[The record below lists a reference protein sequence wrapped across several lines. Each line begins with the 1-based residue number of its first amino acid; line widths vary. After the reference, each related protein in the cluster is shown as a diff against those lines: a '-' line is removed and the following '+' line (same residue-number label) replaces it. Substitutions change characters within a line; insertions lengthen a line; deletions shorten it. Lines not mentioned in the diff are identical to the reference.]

1 MRTAWRD
8 YKLMKIHLDFETR
21 SEVDIRKSGAWVYAT
36 HPSTEVLCMA
46 YAVGDGEVEIVSKGE
61 MPIFKNRMSNLFVKG
76 SIFVAHYA
84 MFEYY
89 IWHEI
94 LVKRFGYPKIPQS
107 QWRCTASKAAVLALP
122 RGLDGAAGALELD
135 FRKDME
141 GKKVM
146 LKMCKPRKPT
156 KNDKSKWHETPEDYE
171 ILESYCKD
179 DVEVERALDIE
190 LRDLLPSE
198 LNVWF
203 LDQEINRRG
212 IKVDMEAV
220 DSALELI
227 EQYKVE
233 KVAKVV
239 EISDGFL
246 DGVSRRQKV
255 LTWAKGLGV
264 HLPDFTKETVNETL
278 SGEIPDELRKVLE
291 IRQELGKTSTAKY
304 EAFKKATDKD
314 DILCDTLVYHGAS
327 TGRWSGKNV
336 QLHNPPRGTISDT
349 DDCIELMKKRDLGVF
364 RMFYPK
370 VMEAISSCIRGMLI
384 AREGHEFF
392 VSDFNAIEVRVLF
405 WLANEYA
412 GLKRYEL
419 NQDLY
424 VDMAMRI
431 FDSTD
436 IDDLKRFVGKQTVLG
451 CGFGMGLNGERFVG
465 TCRTHNVTIALD
477 TAKRAVS
484 TYRETYRAIPA
495 YWKTVERAAIEAVL
509 TKKPIKIGRIVWF
522 VDGDFL
528 YVKLP
533 SNRCLAYHKPEI
545 HEMSLTHMGID
556 SKTNSY
562 VRQTTWGGTLVE
574 NVVQATARD
583 LMVNGM
589 FNVEEDDYEVL
600 LTVHDEVMSER
611 ETGKGNVE
619 EYDRLLS
626 TTPDWAKGCPIA
638 AKGWKDVRYKKV

>member
-1 MRTAWRD
+1 
-8 YKLMKIHLDFETR
+8 MKIHLDFETR
-21 SEVDIRKSGAWVYAT
+21 SEVDIRSSGAWVYAT

-46 YAVGDGEVEIVSKGE
+46 YAKDDGEVEIATKANLELGLTFSF
-61 MPIFKNRMSNLFVKG
+61 PSNA
-76 SIFVAHYA
+76 IFVAHYA

-135 FRKDME
+135 FRKDMN

-156 KNDKSKWHETPEDYE
+156 KNDKSKWHESPEDFE
-171 ILESYCKD
+171 ALESYCKD
-179 DVEVERALDIE
+179 DVEVERALDLE

-198 LNVWF
+198 LKVWF

-212 IKVDMEAV
+212 IKIDMEAV

-227 EQYKVE
+227 EQYKVG
-233 KVAKVV
+233 KVAEVV

-278 SGEIPDELRKVLE
+278 SGDIPDELRKVLE

-304 EAFKKATDKD
+304 EAFKKATDTFN
-314 DILCDTLVYHGAS
+314 ILCDTLVYHGAS

-336 QLHNPPRGTISDT
+336 QLHNPPRGTL
-349 DDCIELMKKRDLGVF
+349 DDIAGCIGLMKSRDLEIF
-364 RMFYPK
+364 KFIYPK

-384 AREGHEFF
+384 ARDGHEFY

-465 TCRTHNVTIALD
+465 TCRNHNVTVAID

-484 TYRETYRAIPA
+484 MYRETYRTIPS

-509 TKKPIKIGRIVWF
+509 TKKPIKVGRIIWF

-533 SNRCLAYHKPEI
+533 SNRCLAYHRPEI
-545 HEMSLTHMGID
+545 HNMSLTHMGID

-589 FNVEEDDYEVL
+589 FNVEGEDYKVL
-600 LTVHDEVMSER
+600 LTVHDEVMSEK
-611 ETGKGNVE
+611 EIGKGSVE
-619 EYDRLLS
+619 EYDSLLS
-626 TTPDWAKGCPIA
+626 TTPDWAKGCPIT